1 VELYWKREL
10 GGITADEVR
19 ELEKLER
26 ENMKVIEEVYEA
38 LRGDEEVMGWVEK
51 IKVHEW
57 VRVVEGREE

>member
-57 VRVVEGREE
+57 VRVVEGVK

>member
-1 VELYWKREL
+1 MELYWKREL

>member
-1 VELYWKREL
+1 MELYWKREL

-57 VRVVEGREE
+57 VRVVEGVK